1 MKKIVIM
8 LAVIAMVMGMLAGC
22 GEKTAISIKD
32 IDWSVTEGIADGQRL
47 VGFKYTNNSAYTIT
61 YLQIRMRP
69 KQGVTKDD
77 LASFDYEEWMGDDYE
92 VEDIFM
98 DGICDNAVNP
108 GETSKDGW
116 FGRNNIF
123 YVRNID
129 EYKNVE
135 PDMMTIRYADENS
148 DEHTMYYDYHA
159 HKYFEDSAE

>member
-32 IDWSVTEGIADGQRL
+32 IDWSVAEGIADGQRL

-77 LASFDYEEWMGDDYE
+77 FASFDYEEWMGDDYE
-92 VEDIFM
+92 AEDIFM

-108 GETSKDGW
+108 GETSKGGW

-135 PDMMTIRYADENS
+135 PDMMTIRYADENG